1 MAVGSIT
8 TARRLGL
15 GLAGAISV
23 AAAAYGAEP
32 AAPFVL
38 RAEGEFPLQYVETT
52 TSKGSQHVMSAAP
65 YLGLTGTTDLGSG
78 LSTSVFANVG
88 HPQLGSFRDNDD
100 TFASAGGNLVK
111 NWGAGFNTGVSLEH
125 THYYEDAFG
134 RTTNIANDINL
145 FANYRWAANKDFRT
159 MTGVTVTARLDEA
172 FAVERYSYG
181 VRLNIEQRLFG
192 SRWWLFAAPRVR
204 YSDYV
209 GANAGRHDTRFA
221 VATGLRY
228 EFNEYV
234 SAKVLAGY
242 ENRQSNVASRNS
254 DKFAF
259 GASIDFDFDL
269 VRPRWP
275 GGR

>member
-1 MAVGSIT
+1 LAVGSIT

-15 GLAGAISV
+15 GLAGAVSF

-32 AAPFVL
+32 VVPFEL
-38 RAEGEFPLQYVETT
+38 RAEGEFPLQHVETS
-52 TSKGSQHVMSAAP
+52 TSKGSQNGTSAAP
-65 YLGLTGTTDLGSG
+65 YLGLTGTANLSSD

-88 HPQLGSFRDNDD
+88 HPQLGSFRDNDN

-111 NWGAGFNTGVSLEH
+111 RWGAGFSTGVSIEH
-125 THYYEDAFG
+125 THYYDDAFG
-134 RTTNIANDINL
+134 RTTNVANDINL
-145 FANYRWAANKDFRT
+145 FANYRWPTNKDLKV
-159 MTGVTVTARLDEA
+159 MTGVTVTARLDDA

-181 VRLNIEQRLFG
+181 VRFNIEQRLFG
-192 SRWWLFAAPRVR
+192 SRWWVFATPRVR

-209 GANAGRHDTRFA
+209 GADSGRRDARFA
-221 VATGLRY
+221 IASGLRY
-228 EFNEYV
+228 EINEYV
-234 SAKVLAGY
+234 SAKILAGY

-259 GASIDFDFDL
+259 GASIDFDFDF

-275 GGR
+275 AGR

>member
-1 MAVGSIT
+1 M
-8 TARRLGL
+8 
-15 GLAGAISV
+15 
-23 AAAAYGAEP
+23 
-32 AAPFVL
+32 PFEL
-38 RAEGEFPLQYVETT
+38 RAEGEFPLQYVETS
-52 TSKGSQHVMSAAP
+52 TSKGNRNATSAAP
-65 YLGLTGTTDLGSG
+65 YLGLTGTVNVGSG

-111 NWGAGFNTGVSLEH
+111 HWGAGLNTGVSIEH

-134 RTTNIANDINL
+134 RMTNVANDINL
-145 FANYRWAANKDFRT
+145 FANYRWAANKDLRVT
-159 MTGVTVTARLDEA
+159 TAVTVTARLDEA

-192 SRWWLFAAPRVR
+192 SRWWVFATPRVR

-209 GANAGRHDTRFA
+209 GAESGRRDARFA
-221 VATGLRY
+221 FATGLRY

-242 ENRQSNVASRNS
+242 ENRESNVASRNS
-254 DKFAF
+254 DKFAV